1 MNKRIKQMW
10 VGALRSGEFEQTW
23 GALAR
28 RDSLGLCYCALGVLC
43 ELYRRDV
50 GDNAPWEKDEYENK
64 FRFLGYDSTLP
75 PLVREWAGLDAEDP
89 AVQMRGG
96 LSSVSQIND
105 IEGLSFN
112 EIATEIEC
120 SRL

>member
-10 VGALRSGEFEQTW
+10 IGALRSGEFEQTW

-28 RDSLGLCYCALGVLC
+28 RDSLGLCYCALGVHC
-43 ELYRRDV
+43 ELFRGDV
-50 GDNAPWEKDEYENK
+50 GDNAPWEQDEEENK
-64 FRFLGYDSTLP
+64 FRFLGYGATLP

-89 AVQMRGG
+89 AVRMSGG
-96 LSSVSQIND
+96 FSSVSQMND
-105 IEGLSFN
+105 LEGLSFD
-112 EIATEIEC
+112 EIASAIEC

>member
-10 VGALRSGEFEQTW
+10 IGALRSGEFEQTW

-43 ELYRRDV
+43 ELYRGDV
-50 GDNAPWEKDEYENK
+50 GDNAPWEQDEEENK
-64 FRFLGYDSTLP
+64 FRFLGYGATLP
-75 PLVREWAGLDAEDP
+75 PLVREWAGLEAEDP
-89 AVQMRGG
+89 AILLPGG
-96 LSSVSQIND
+96 FSSVSQMND
-105 IEGLSFN
+105 LEGLSFD
-112 EIATEIEC
+112 EIASAIEC